1 MCVSRGPAPT
11 PDGSAMSTFRIAK
24 GRKPFY
30 KIPMRTFLAIAA
42 LSAVAGASVVAG
54 EQKAP
59 YTEAPLRESEFRIMV
74 ENDLF
79 FGHDKDYTSGVRLEY
94 AQPLAN
100 GDYWGVSLSQSIFT
114 PATHTDGAVPG
125 EHPYAG
131 YLAAGGGYI
140 WTGDN
145 QSTTVEFQLGTT
157 GKPSLGKD
165 CQHFI
170 HGLEHLQQ
178 WDGWGDQMPSE
189 VTLQLS
195 LRHDVRLEALE
206 TQSSGG
212 FQTDGLAYG
221 RLEAGTVY
229 VRGGVG
235 MIFRF
240 GYNLPPVFNDFT
252 INGANYGVNPF
263 RGRTFD
269 RHRLSY
275 YGMVGCF
282 GQYVVRNMFLDGPAF
297 HHFDTTVS
305 KEPWVG
311 DLYFGVGLRAD
322 DVDYFF
328 GGVYRSRQ
336 FRTQRGYTMFGNVQV
351 RWSF

>member
-1 MCVSRGPAPT
+1 
-11 PDGSAMSTFRIAK
+11 MSPFCIAK
-24 GRKPFY
+24 VRRSFY
-30 KIPMRTFLAIAA
+30 KTLMRTFLAMSALVAA
-42 LSAVAGASVVAG
+42 AVAAMAG
-54 EQKAP
+54 EPQAP
-59 YTEAPLRESEFRIMV
+59 YTETPLRESEFRIMV

-100 GDYWGVSLSQSIFT
+100 GDYYGLSLSQSIFT
-114 PATHTDGAVPG
+114 PATHTDAAVPG
-125 EHPYAG
+125 QHPYAG

-140 WTGDN
+140 WTGEKR
-145 QSTTVEFQLGTT
+145 STAIEFQLGTT
-157 GKPSLGKD
+157 GKPSLGED
-165 CQHFI
+165 CQHFV
-170 HGLEHLQQ
+170 HKLEHLQQ

-195 LRHDVRLEALE
+195 LRHDVRLEELE
-206 TQSSGG
+206 TCSPGG

-221 RLEAGTVY
+221 RLEGGTVY

-235 MIFRF
+235 MVFRF

-252 INGANYGVNPF
+252 INGANYGVSPF
-263 RGRTFD
+263 KGRTFD

-275 YGMVGCF
+275 YGMVGCY
-282 GQYVVRNMFLDGPAF
+282 GQYVVRDMFLDGPAF

-311 DLYFGVGLRAD
+311 DLYFGIGVRMD

-328 GGVYRSRQ
+328 GGVYRTRQ
-336 FRTQRGYTMFGNVQV
+336 FRTQTGYTMFGNVQV